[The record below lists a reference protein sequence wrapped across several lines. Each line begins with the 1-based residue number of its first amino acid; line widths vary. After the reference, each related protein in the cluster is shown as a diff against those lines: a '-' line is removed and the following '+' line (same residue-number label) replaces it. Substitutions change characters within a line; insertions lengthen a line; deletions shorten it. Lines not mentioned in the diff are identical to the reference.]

1 MMNLKKDIEAIKES
15 KDSIYIYME
24 QVYTDVI
31 FIIC

>member
-15 KDSIYIYME
+15 KDSIYME